1 MIAMTVA
8 LSAPGFLDLPALE
21 LSTAQFYPLTQ
32 PEGIYVPY
40 SYRANASEPSSA
52 SLSSSASSR
61 EIVRTLAQ
69 IIGIGST
76 CVLNRANLTMSDL
89 VNTSESSQAAAAG
102 FFWNRQY
109 FGTSDSCRV
118 VFEPNAD
125 IDIAYF
131 SLFNALNASSNMT

>member
-1 MIAMTVA
+1 MIAMTLA

-21 LSTAQFYPLTQ
+21 LSAAQFYPLTQ
-32 PEGIYVPY
+32 PEGNYVPY

-52 SLSSSASSR
+52 SSASSR

-76 CVLNRANLTMSDL
+76 CVLNRAN
-89 VNTSESSQAAAAG
+89 
-102 FFWNRQY
+102 
-109 FGTSDSCRV
+109 RV
-118 VFEPNAD
+118 VFDPNAD

-131 SLFNALNASSNMT
+131 GLFNALNASSNMT

>member
-40 SYRANASEPSSA
+40 SYRANASEPSS
-52 SLSSSASSR
+52 SSSASSR

-89 VNTSESSQAAAAG
+89 VNTSESSQAPAG
-102 FFWNRQY
+102 FWNRQY

-125 IDIAYF
+125 IDMAYF
-131 SLFNALNASSNMT
+131 GLFNALNASSNMT

>member
-1 MIAMTVA
+1 MIAMTLA

-21 LSTAQFYPLTQ
+21 LSAAQFYPLTQ
-32 PEGIYVPY
+32 PEGNYVPY

-76 CVLNRANLTMSDL
+76 CVLNRAN
-89 VNTSESSQAAAAG
+89 
-102 FFWNRQY
+102 
-109 FGTSDSCRV
+109 RV
-118 VFEPNAD
+118 VFDPNAD

-131 SLFNALNASSNMT
+131 GLFNALNASSNMT